1 MWGKPESPK
10 RTTSAFSATSGET
23 TYIAADAEFNG
34 KLTLKGS
41 ARIDGKI
48 QGHIALSGDLII
60 GPNAV
65 IDANIQAGAI
75 SISGEVR
82 GDIVAQESLELCST
96 ARMKGNIF
104 SKQLKID
111 QGAQFIGTSRLLD
124 DAKQPV
130 RPSEEVPAPASHGKE
145 TEAEEADMRD
155 ILKPLDPLDEEQ
167 SDPDNPTA
175 GRNVAYGKPRSRRR

>member
-10 RTTSAFSATSGET
+10 RTSSTFSANSGET

-48 QGHIALSGDLII
+48 QGQIALNGDLII
-60 GPNAV
+60 GPSAV

-96 ARMKGNIF
+96 ARMKGSIF

-111 QGAQFIGTSRLLD
+111 QGAQFIGTSRLLE
-124 DAKQPV
+124 DAKQPA
-130 RPSEEVPAPASHGKE
+130 RPSEEIPAAANHGKE
-145 TEAEEADMRD
+145 AEAEADMED
-155 ILKPLDPLDEEQ
+155 ILKPLDSLEEEQ
-167 SDPDNPTA
+167 TDSDNPTA
-175 GRNVAYGKPRSRRR
+175 SRNIAYGRTKSRRR

>member
-10 RTTSAFSATSGET
+10 RTSSTFSANSGET

-48 QGHIALSGDLII
+48 QGHIALNGDLII
-60 GPNAV
+60 GPSAV

-82 GDIVAQESLELCST
+82 GDIVAQESLELCS
-96 ARMKGNIF
+96 
-104 SKQLKID
+104 
-111 QGAQFIGTSRLLD
+111 
-124 DAKQPV
+124 
-130 RPSEEVPAPASHGKE
+130 
-145 TEAEEADMRD
+145 
-155 ILKPLDPLDEEQ
+155 
-167 SDPDNPTA
+167 
-175 GRNVAYGKPRSRRR
+175 